1 MYFSIRF
8 NILLHR
14 PFPID
19 AIFTGVLADLAGD
32 EIRNSYA
39 ACCLVLVGAAVT
51 TLLPVFTTR
60 PLRLFLLTV
69 IVVVVTST
77 CGSFS
82 AA

>member
-14 PFPID
+14 PFPND
-19 AIFTGVLADLAGD
+19 AKFTGVLAGADGA
-32 EIRNSYA
+32 IRNSYA

-51 TLLPVFTTR
+51 TLPPVLLTR
-60 PLRLFLLTV
+60 PLRSFWLTV
-69 IVVVVTST
+69 IVVVVTRT
-77 CGSFS
+77 CGSLS